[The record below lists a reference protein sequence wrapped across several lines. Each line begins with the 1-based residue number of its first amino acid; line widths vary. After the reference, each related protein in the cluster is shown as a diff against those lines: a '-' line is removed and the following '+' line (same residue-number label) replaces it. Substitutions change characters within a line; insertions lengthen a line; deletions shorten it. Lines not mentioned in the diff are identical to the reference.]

1 MNVIKALNKK
11 HQHILLNKMFDI
23 INVIF
28 ITNNLFNIDDDNAH
42 IIHLVKVVK
51 KIMRK
56 IMIEDEF
63 IVKMDKTTIGLID
76 KFNEIQKKIQKR
88 YNHELILDADDDD
101 DDELLG
107 KNDGGNESE

>member
-11 HQHILLNKMFDI
+11 HQHILLNKIFDA
-23 INVIF
+23 INVMV
-28 ITNNLFNIDDDNAH
+28 ITNNLFNVDDDNVH
-42 IIHLVKVVK
+42 IIHLLKLVK

-76 KFNEIQKKIQKR
+76 KFNKVQGKIKKR
-88 YNHELILDADDDD
+88 YSHELILDDDDD
-101 DDELLG
+101 DDELSV
-107 KNDGGNESE
+107 KNDGEDESE